1 MTKRILSFFLLAA
14 FLLSLCGCGG
24 KNVSYS
30 NPIDFYFLDAE
41 EQFGAQ
47 TGALAQETVD
57 LLTNDVQIQQILDR
71 YLKGPTE
78 DGLRSPFPAGLKAEV
93 ESLQDG
99 ELDIRLSSEFDA
111 LSGVSLTLAAACLTM
126 TLTQISGVDS
136 VMLETGSGV
145 LSQQAN
151 EAYSAR
157 RFLFYDELASHP
169 EQQVSLYFYSDKGS
183 LEAERRSIPYREG
196 ENIAV
201 TTFETLLNGSS
212 QERYSS
218 GIPEGTELLDLTITD
233 GLCKLVLSEDFA
245 DCDTGIL
252 KARHA
257 VRSVVASL
265 CSLSGIESVQI
276 TLVDGSTLSYYDIS
290 EPLVPDATWFK

>member
-1 MTKRILSFFLLAA
+1 MTKRILSFFLLTA
-14 FLLSLCGCGG
+14 FLLSLCGCGE
-24 KNVSYS
+24 KQSDFI

-41 EQFGAQ
+41 EQSGTQ
-47 TGALAQETVD
+47 TGALAHETVD
-57 LLTNDVQIQQILDR
+57 LLSKDVEIQQILNR

-78 DGLRSPFPAGLKAEV
+78 ECLKSPFPAELKAEV
-93 ESLQDG
+93 ARLQDG
-99 ELDIRLSSEFDA
+99 ELYIQLSSEFDT
-111 LSGVSLTLAAACLTM
+111 LSGISLTLATACLTM

-136 VMLETGSGV
+136 VKLETGSGV

-151 EAYSAR
+151 EAYSAQ

-169 EQQVSLYFYSDKGS
+169 EQQVSLYFYSEKGS
-183 LEAERRSIPYREG
+183 LEAERRSIAYKEG

-201 TTFETLLNGSS
+201 TTFQALMNGSS

-218 GIPEGTELLDLTITD
+218 GIPEGTELLDLTVTD
-233 GLCKLVLSEDFA
+233 AVCKLVLSEDFA
-245 DCDTGIL
+245 ECDTGVL

-257 VRSVVASL
+257 VRSIVASL

-276 TLVDGSTLSYYDIS
+276 TLVDGSALSYYDIS
-290 EPLVPDATWFK
+290 EPLAPDATWFK